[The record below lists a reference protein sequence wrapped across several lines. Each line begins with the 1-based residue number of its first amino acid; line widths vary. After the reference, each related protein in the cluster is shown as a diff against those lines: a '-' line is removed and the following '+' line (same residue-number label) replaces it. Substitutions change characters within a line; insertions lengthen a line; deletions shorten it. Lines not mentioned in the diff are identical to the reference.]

1 MRRGNTISTGRFD
14 AEHCISFTTTL
25 REKGPQSQ
33 PAKDHQQ
40 SQTLLN
46 KYASVWR
53 GPSLPSPLSNI
64 LEDFTEEAAPTT
76 ATAMTSCW
84 TRAPPT
90 TTCCRT
96 TRRRPRQPA
105 AGPRDGNRDDEL
117 MDAADHYCLL
127 LDSVTAMT
135 T

>member
-1 MRRGNTISTGRFD
+1 LER
-14 AEHCISFTTTL
+14 AV
-25 REKGPQSQ
+25 
-33 PAKDHQQ
+33 PA
-40 SQTLLN
+40 
-46 KYASVWR
+46 V
-53 GPSLPSPLSNI
+53 PSLKHSRRFHGGGGTYDGDRDDEL
-64 LEDFTEEAAPTT
+64 LDAGAAHDDG
-76 ATAMTSCW
+76 
-84 TRAPPT
+84 
-90 TTCCRT
+90 CRT